1 LVGEVIFSSIEF
13 VDTEKQ
19 SEATQANHGHKIYS
33 EKRPFCKDKRL
44 LQLLYN
50 DILFGGV
57 EGLSVEIIINDIIR
71 KCNSGL

>member
-19 SEATQANHGHKIYS
+19 SEATQANHGHKIYF

-44 LQLLYN
+44 L
-50 DILFGGV
+50 
-57 EGLSVEIIINDIIR
+57 
-71 KCNSGL
+71 